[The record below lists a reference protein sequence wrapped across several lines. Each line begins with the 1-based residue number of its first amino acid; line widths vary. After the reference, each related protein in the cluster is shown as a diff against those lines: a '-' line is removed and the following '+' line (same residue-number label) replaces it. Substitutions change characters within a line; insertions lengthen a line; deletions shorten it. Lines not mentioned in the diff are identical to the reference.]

1 LTAAAHLSSF
11 NELMINPSII
21 HSGKTSAAAAVN
33 QFLGGPSGWR
43 FSFGRNFGLG
53 LGFGVNLLPL

>member
-1 LTAAAHLSSF
+1 MILV
-11 NELMINPSII
+11 INPAII
-21 HSGKTSAAAAVN
+21 HNGKTSAAAAVN
-33 QFLGGPSGWR
+33 KFLGGPSGWR